1 MKKNELTMIIE
12 GNKAIFSNGAIGTI
26 EGEKLITI
34 TKDNKEI
41 KASRLRKKYEDLFNS
56 QKVEGEQEVQEEI
69 DIDSILGGIFNEKEE
84 VEVDSYTNEPIESI
98 DEEDNIQ
105 EEAIKEIEEVI
116 ESKEEIEI
124 SGLPCVVVDIIKS
137 IATNKKYA
145 PKPIVVKKITKKEM
159 EKKLEEQKPKNV
171 VVKEKKKFDLISFTK
186 EYMDILEEI
195 RDENIGEKE
204 ANIRFSS
211 LLRANGINELD
222 FKKLKLPTI
231 KSIIVDTLR
240 NSMLEEIGK
249 WDNVTIR
256 PSANGQYFN
265 IRVSNKTI
273 AELSR
278 GVDKAVARVL
288 WEVDPSLEVGKY
300 KMLHNV
306 TLVERRKL
314 KWETSLAYT
323 MQGEESY
330 FHVLEAIRQSRD
342 VMIEKINKT
351 KLEREAKKK
360 EKQREKDME
369 KLEKLKAQQKELEKK
384 INGEIA

>member
-1 MKKNELTMIIE
+1 MKKSELTMIIE
-12 GNKAIFSNGAIGTI
+12 GNKAIFSNGAMGVI
-26 EGEKLITI
+26 ENGVLTTI
-34 TKDNKEI
+34 TKDGKEI
-41 KASRLRKKYEDLFNS
+41 KSNRLRKKYEDLFSS
-56 QKVEGEQEVQEEI
+56 QKIEEVQEI
-69 DIDSILGGIFNEKEE
+69 DIDSILGKIFNEKEE
-84 VEVDSYTNEPIESI
+84 VEVDSYTNEPIDSYTNESI
-98 DEEDNIQ
+98 DEDNTQ

-116 ESKEEIEI
+116 ESKEEVKI
-124 SGLPCVVVDIIKS
+124 SGLPCIIIDIIKS
-137 IATNKKYA
+137 IATNKKYS

-300 KMLHNV
+300 KMLDNV

>member
-12 GNKAIFSNGAIGTI
+12 GNKAIFSNGAMGVI
-26 EGEKLITI
+26 EGEKLTTI

-41 KASRLRKKYEDLFNS
+41 KASRLRKKYEDLFSS
-56 QKVEGEQEVQEEI
+56 QEIEGEQEVQEEI

-116 ESKEEIEI
+116 ESKEEVKI
-124 SGLPCVVVDIIKS
+124 SGLPCIIIDIIKS
-137 IATNKKYA
+137 IATNKKYS

-300 KMLHNV
+300 KMLDNV